1 MAQLRVATLNLRNLH
16 VAGGQRYST
25 DVPYTA
31 EEYKRKRDWTAEAIR
46 RANPDIIGLQEL
58 WSREAID
65 SVFSQA
71 DLDGQYSIAGPS
83 LGDPNKIWNA
93 IAVRKPHELVSS
105 GYKEDLPESLKLKKG
120 NEPGPSGDSLHISV
134 NTKKFS
140 RGVLR
145 AKIRL
150 AHSGSGPPL
159 PDVVVFV
166 AHLKSKRPMRLDAGN
181 NPQPSKNKE
190 AVGAALSTI
199 KRTAEAAGLR
209 FLISSAQSE
218 SGTGGIGGRPV
229 IVLGDLNDPQLS
241 NTLNILTFQ
250 APYRLREA
258 SGIGSA
264 SKWGLYSV
272 STLQELR
279 SLRDVYYT
287 YIYEGFRES
296 LDHILVSQHFYDH
309 SSHRVWSFN
318 HTRIFNDHLEEADE
332 GNDNEMPESDHAL
345 VEAIFDLNRA

>member
-1 MAQLRVATLNLRNLH
+1 MEQLRIATLNLRNLH

-25 DVPYTA
+25 DVPYS
-31 EEYKRKRDWTAEAIR
+31 EDEYKRKRDWTAEAIR

-58 WSREAID
+58 WSREALD
-65 SVFSQA
+65 SVFSQN
-71 DLDGQYSIAGPS
+71 DLDGQYTIAGPT

-105 GYKEDLPESLKLKKG
+105 GYKEELPESLKLKKG
-120 NEPGPSGDSLHISV
+120 SDPEPSGDSLHISV

-145 AKIRL
+145 AKVRL
-150 AHSGSGPPL
+150 AQSGSGPAL
-159 PDVVVFV
+159 PEIVVFV
-166 AHLKSKRPMRLDAGN
+166 AHLKSKAPMMLDAGN
-181 NPQPSKNKE
+181 SPQPSKNKE

-218 SGTGGIGGRPV
+218 SGTGAIGGRPV

-258 SGIGSA
+258 SGTGSS

-287 YIYEGFRES
+287 YIYKGFRES

-309 SSHRVWSFN
+309 STHRVWSFN
-318 HTRIFNDHLEEADE
+318 HTRILNDHLERSSE
-332 GNDNEMPESDHAL
+332 GNENEVPVSDHAL
-345 VEAIFDLNRA
+345 VAAVFDLNPA